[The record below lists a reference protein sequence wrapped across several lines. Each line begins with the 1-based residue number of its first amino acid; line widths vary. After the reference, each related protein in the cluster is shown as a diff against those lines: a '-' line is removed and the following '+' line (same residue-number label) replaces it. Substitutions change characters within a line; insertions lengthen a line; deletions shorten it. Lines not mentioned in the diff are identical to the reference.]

1 MRLFLLSLIG
11 TVYLPNSI
19 SPWEQLEHK
28 FHEHFFYGHNE
39 HKLPYLTLVKLMHDE
54 SVNDY
59 IRRFCD
65 TKNQCFSV
73 NITEKDL
80 ADLAFIGLCSHIKE
94 RLEDYD
100 LSIVTQVHQRA

>member
-1 MRLFLLSLIG
+1 
-11 TVYLPNSI
+11 
-19 SPWEQLEHK
+19 
-28 FHEHFFYGHNE
+28 
-39 HKLPYLTLVKLMHDE
+39 MHDE

-59 IRRFCD
+59 IRRFRD

-94 RLEDYD
+94 R
-100 LSIVTQVHQRA
+100 